1 MLRASTI
8 GLLLCLMVRP
18 HDCVAGVYSN
28 PLGGIS
34 NIGDPGL
41 LHHGD
46 TYYLYPTSNLT
57 GQGPDAGVRV
67 WTSQDLVH
75 WTPRG
80 WALLNH
86 TADWGQE
93 GFVGPQVYFQFGE
106 FFMLYAAR
114 PAATQPYQICIAR
127 SASPLGPFREWRAPV
142 MASSD
147 DQFDASLFL
156 DSDDRSYLYYASYA
170 AGAVTI
176 WMREM
181 TPDLSAFVGPAAT
194 QVLGPPFSAWE
205 VNTTAGVA
213 VCEAPAVLRLRTG
226 YCLTYSGNIYS
237 APEYAVG
244 AAYGPTPAGPFS
256 RFDANPLLKANL
268 LATPALS
275 GPGAHDFVASPDGT
289 EFFAFYHIHTHP
301 AVGGGDRSPA
311 MDRVALSAG
320 GTLAIHGPTST
331 PQLYPSRAQLDR
343 TAAMLRTD
351 TFAADPLT
359 TPGAPSGW
367 SFFGT
372 ELPELASADHDT
384 SAGAIRLRVAGD
396 PARLR
401 ISGVLANQAEWLPYA
416 DCGLA
421 RHVRAKY
428 YLYSGSS
435 TNAGTGNEVPN
446 LRLRVANRFAV
457 SSMLEVFHHLTAD
470 PGNAALAAE
479 LRPSADPAAPSLYT
493 VDMDPVDVPYLGQNA
508 ASEGMLR
515 GAEAYALEPQE
526 NGYIAVTESH
536 IGTYAA
542 PQWPPLTD
550 TNFLPRVYQPS
561 ASGAG
566 SLGVVTAAAEISIRN
581 LILSPDPG
589 VFAAEDT
596 NPAAPRPVYSE
607 SAAGITLDTLA
618 VPHDRCGIIS
628 REFNPGL
635 HPGLPSYVRVEEGK
649 QYAVRFHLTSTQ
661 QSNRQPQMRLRA
673 RAAKFAWSQKCE
685 IGGAQAAGTTNNI
698 IAAQALPG
706 VGCEN
711 PERDGSEHGG
721 WYNLLFLSPLDAG
734 IRPEFPPGTP
744 VATRMPLLASQP
756 GPTIPAPSRRDLITG
771 FDIVDTISG
780 GTLRPLEAGHVLMG
794 RVEVRAFRRLTE

>member
-1 MLRASTI
+1 MLRVVTIALLI
-8 GLLLCLMVRP
+8 GLLAPSHGL
-18 HDCVAGVYSN
+18 ASGVYRN
-28 PLGGIS
+28 PLAGIS
-34 NIGDPGL
+34 NIGDPCV

-67 WTSQDLVH
+67 WTSKDLVQ

-86 TADWGQE
+86 TTDWGHE
-93 GFVGPQVYFQFGE
+93 GFVGPQVYFRFGQ

-114 PAATQPYQICIAR
+114 RAPTEPYQICIAR
-127 SASPLGPFREWRAPV
+127 SPSPLGPFREWRAPL
-142 MASSD
+142 MESTS
-147 DQFDASLFL
+147 DQFDAFLLL
-156 DSDDRSYLYYASYA
+156 DSDDRSYLYYASYSG
-170 AGAVTI
+170 GAVTL
-176 WMREM
+176 WVREIA
-181 TPDLSAFVGPAAT
+181 PDLSAFVAPAAT

-237 APEYAVG
+237 APDYAIG

-256 RFDANPLLKANL
+256 RFAGNPLLKANL
-268 LATPALS
+268 LAAPPVS
-275 GPGAHDFVASPDGT
+275 GPGSHDFVASPDGT
-289 EFFAFYHIHTHP
+289 EFFAFYNIHTRP
-301 AVGGGDRSPA
+301 ATGGGDRSPA
-311 MDRVALSAG
+311 MNRVSLNPD
-320 GTLAIHGPTST
+320 GTLLFQGPTT
-331 PQLYPSRAQLDR
+331 TAQPLPARAELDR
-343 TAAMLRTD
+343 ISHTLRTD

-359 TPGAPSGW
+359 TPGSAAGW

-372 ELPELASADHDT
+372 LLPQLASADHEA
-384 SAGAIRLRVAGD
+384 SAGAVRLRVAGD
-396 PARLR
+396 PARYR
-401 ISGVLANQAEWLPYA
+401 ISGMLANQAEWLPYS
-416 DCGLA
+416 DCGPE

-428 YLYSGSS
+428 YVYFGGVAD
-435 TNAGTGNEVPN
+435 AGDGNQVPN

-479 LRPSADPAAPSLYT
+479 LRPSANAATPSLYT
-493 VDMDPVDVPYLGQNA
+493 VDMDPVDVPFLAGNA
-508 ASEGMLR
+508 SAEGMLR

-526 NGYIAVTESH
+526 NGYIAIAESH
-536 IGTYAA
+536 IGVYAA

-550 TNFLPRVYQPS
+550 TNFMPRVYQPS
-561 ASGAG
+561 PSGAG
-566 SLGVVTAAAEISIRN
+566 SLSAINAAAEVSIRN

-589 VFAAEDT
+589 VFATEDT
-596 NPAAPRPVYSE
+596 NPATPRPAYGE

-618 VPHDRCGIIS
+618 VPADRCGIVS
-628 REFNPGL
+628 REFNPGP
-635 HPGLPSYVRVEEGK
+635 HPGLPSYVRVEEGR
-649 QYAVRFHLTSTQ
+649 QYAVRFHITSTQ

-685 IGGAQAAGTTNNI
+685 IGGAQAAGTTNNT

-706 VGCEN
+706 VGCQN
-711 PERDGSEHGG
+711 PERDGNEQGG
-721 WYNLLFLSPLDAG
+721 WYNLLLMTPLDPQ
-734 IRPEFPPGTP
+734 IRPEFPPGAPLT
-744 VATRMPLLASQP
+744 VRMPLLASQP
-756 GPTIPAPSRRDLITG
+756 GPTVPAPSRRDLLVG

-780 GTLRPLEAGHVLMG
+780 GVLRHVEAGHALID
-794 RVEVRAFRRLTE
+794 RIEIRTFRRVAD